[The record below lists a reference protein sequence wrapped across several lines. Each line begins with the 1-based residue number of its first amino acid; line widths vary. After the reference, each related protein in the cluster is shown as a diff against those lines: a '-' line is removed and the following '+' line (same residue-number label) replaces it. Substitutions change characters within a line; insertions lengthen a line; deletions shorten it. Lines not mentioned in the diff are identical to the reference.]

1 MTQRAL
7 SSDELQ
13 LKLVTFLIE
22 EFGRKGDR
30 QCISIALCRGRGAV
44 YEGEVR
50 SWSRTENEAWF
61 DANLAHI
68 EERAQEILGIARDDA
83 SSPGRHRYT
92 LKARGHYGGIQT
104 HAIMIVVE
112 SDQSGGIDDDNMPPP
127 TGQGQTA
134 LMMHGFHGLLRV
146 VKDTHNSTIGQAFG
160 IAKSATDE
168 SRELRRDNDALRR
181 QVTDLEF
188 KLDERAYHVQ
198 RMKREDEIS
207 DMKFGAIKQVAGIV
221 ASKFGGPA
229 AIAAGAPSRLAILV
243 TQFAE
248 RVTSEQQEAL
258 SDAFPP
264 EMAMALV
271 EIFSVAKEEVN
282 ANGQRQMPQ
291 NGHNGHAPAGPGA
304 RSSNGAM

>member
-13 LKLVTFLIE
+13 LKLVTFLTE

-30 QCISIALCRGRGAV
+30 QCIWLALARGRGATF
-44 YEGEVR
+44 EGEVR

-61 DANLAHI
+61 EPNLAHI

-92 LKARGHYGGIQT
+92 VKARGHYGGIQT
-104 HAIMIVVE
+104 HAITITVE
-112 SDQSGGIDDDNMPPP
+112 SDQSGGIDDDNMPAP
-127 TGQGQTA
+127 TAQGQTA

-160 IAKSATDE
+160 IAKSASDE
-168 SRELRRDNDALRR
+168 ARELRRDNDALRR
-181 QVTDLEF
+181 QVADLEY
-188 KLDERAYHVQ
+188 KIDERAYQLQ
-198 RMKREDEIS
+198 RMKRDDEIS

-221 ASKFGGPA
+221 ASKFGGQA
-229 AIAAGAPSRLAILV
+229 AIAAGAPSRLAILIE
-243 TQFAE
+243 QFEECLSA
-248 RVTSEQQEAL
+248 EQQEGISRLLEPAQ
-258 SDAFPP
+258 
-264 EMAMALV
+264 AMALV
-271 EIFSVAKEEVN
+271 EIFSVAKQD
-282 ANGQRQMPQ
+282 ANGQRSIPK
-291 NGHNGHAPAGPGA
+291 NGHNGHAPTGPGA